1 MKFGYT
7 TKKDRKAKL
16 KVKKKIVEAIGWLV
30 IQDVHF
36 KHKLNVKLLKRSNQV
51 DQDRSLL
58 YIKSVENRLSR
69 SK

>member
-36 KHKLNVKLLKRSNQV
+36 KHKLNVKTLKTIELGRPRQI
-51 DQDRSLL
+51 LTL
-58 YIKSVENRLSR
+58 Y
-69 SK
+69 

>member
-36 KHKLNVKLLKRSNQV
+36 KHKLNVKLLKRSN
-51 DQDRSLL
+51 
-58 YIKSVENRLSR
+58 
-69 SK
+69 